1 MYEVCSKLT
10 MKSSKTSDFTDYSC
24 VSVVGFKQ
32 GTVGWEGK
40 SYVFNNRKSH
50 ATKAYIVR
58 IV

>member
-1 MYEVCSKLT
+1 
-10 MKSSKTSDFTDYSC
+10 MKPSKTSDFTDYSC
-24 VSVVGFKQ
+24 VSVVGFKEV
-32 GTVGWEGK
+32 TVGWEGK